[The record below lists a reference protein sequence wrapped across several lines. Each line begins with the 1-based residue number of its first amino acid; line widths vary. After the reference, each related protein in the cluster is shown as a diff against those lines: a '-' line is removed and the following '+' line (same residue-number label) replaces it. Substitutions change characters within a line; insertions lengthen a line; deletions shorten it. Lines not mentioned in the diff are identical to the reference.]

1 MESKIIIRDH
11 AKISNKFFPENERE
25 NVKLNF
31 SSSLRYREIIQT
43 ERRHT

>member
-11 AKISNKFFPENERE
+11 AKISNKFFSENERE
-25 NVKLNF
+25 NVNLNF